1 MCPRWRMC
9 NRWVNTHPSRGATG
23 TQPQPASAQVSNSS
37 DSLRER
43 GNLDFNVPIFKKLAQ
58 LFLKH
63 YVGQQNRSVG
73 CQFVTF
79 VLKQDHCSF
88 TVSFCPSQTHFPESP
103 WRALSPLSLAPQGSA
118 LQCVTYLWGSPVP
131 SASWDHASLPAWDSL
146 AAMFALHPLINPVSP
161 SSGFIWHDLPFT
173 SVHVAGPT

>member
-1 MCPRWRMC
+1 MSTK
-9 NRWVNTHPSRGATG
+9 WVNTHPSGGATV

-37 DSLRER
+37 DFLREPW
-43 GNLDFNVPIFKKLAQ
+43 NLDFNVPIFKKLAQ

-63 YVGQQNRSVG
+63 YVGQQNKSVG

-79 VLKQDHCSF
+79 VLKQEHCSF

-103 WRALSPLSLAPQGSA
+103 WSALSP

-131 SASWDHASLPAWDSL
+131 SASWDHGSLPAWDSL
-146 AAMFALHPLINPVSP
+146 ATMFALHPLINPVSP

-173 SVHVAGPT
+173 RVHVSGPT